1 MNKESGNFNTASLMR
16 ELLSLWEQ
24 ISLRRRAQTAMF
36 ATLILFSSLAEM
48 ISIGIVLPFLG
59 VLTSPEKLFENSY
72 IRSFSHWFGIQNAQE
87 LLWPITVIFCISVIF
102 ASLMRFFTLLVNVRL
117 SYGIGFELSLKSYR
131 TALYQSYSFHADKNS
146 AVIISSISKASAIIQ
161 GVILPS
167 LYIVSSIF
175 LLVSI
180 IATLCLI
187 NPLVA
192 FGTFGGFGLI
202 YFLIMKVTNKQLAI
216 ASEEVSVQ
224 STNVSKVLNEGL
236 GGIRDILIDGTQQAY
251 CEIYASKEL
260 PLRYASG
267 TSMLISIGPH
277 YAIEAIGMTLIGTV
291 AYLLAVYSAGGVM
304 AAVPTLG
311 ALVLGAQRLLPVLQ
325 KLYGSWS
332 EIKANRGNLRDV
344 LSLLNRPMPEFTE
357 QSKSKDLKFNYQI
370 ELSNISFVY
379 PNKSEKLINGLNLNI
394 AKGERIGIIGK
405 TGAGKSTLLDI
416 IMGLLQPSS
425 GSLLIDRESITAL
438 NQRSWRSHIA
448 HVPQSIFIADLT
460 IAENIA
466 FGTSFDQID
475 FDRVKLAASYAQISD
490 VIESW
495 ADGYLTMVGERG
507 VRLSGGQR
515 QRIGLA
521 RAFYKNADVI
531 ILDEATSAL
540 DNDTELE
547 VMNSIEKF
555 DKALTVI
562 MVAHRLTTLRFCSRI
577 IEVSNGNIVRSGTY
591 EEIIGS

>member
-1 MNKESGNFNTASLMR
+1 MNIESISPHSASLMR
-16 ELLSLWEQ
+16 DLLTLWKK
-24 ISLRRRAQTAMF
+24 ISLRRRAQTTMF
-36 ATLILFSSLAEM
+36 VALILFSSVAEM
-48 ISIGIVLPFLG
+48 MSIGIVLPFLG

-72 IRSFSHWFGIQNAQE
+72 VRSFAQWLGIQTVQE
-87 LLWPITVIFCISVIF
+87 LLWPITLIFCSSVIF
-102 ASLMRFFTLLVNVRL
+102 ACLMRFLTLLVNVRL
-117 SYGIGFELSLKSYR
+117 SYGIGFELSLKAYR

-146 AVIISSISKASAIIQ
+146 AVIVSSITKASVIIQ
-161 GVILPS
+161 GVILPV

-175 LLVSI
+175 LLISI
-180 IATLCLI
+180 VVTLCVI

-202 YFLIMKVTNKQLAI
+202 YFLIMKATNKQLAI
-216 ASEEVSVQ
+216 ASEAISIQ
-224 STNVSKVLNEGL
+224 STNASKVLHEGL
-236 GGIRDILIDGTQQAY
+236 GGIRDILIDGTQKTY
-251 CEIYASKEL
+251 CEIFASKEL

-277 YAIEAIGMTLIGTV
+277 YAIEAIGMTLIGAA
-291 AYLLAVYSAGGVM
+291 AYLLAVYSTGGVM

-311 ALVLGAQRLLPVLQ
+311 ALVLGAQRVLPVLQ

-344 LSLLNRPMPEFTE
+344 LNLLNRPMTEFTE
-357 QSKSKDLKFNYQI
+357 EDKAKNLKFNYQI
-370 ELSNISFVY
+370 ELTNISFSY
-379 PNKSEKLINGLNLNI
+379 PNKPEKLINNLNLNI
-394 AKGERIGIIGK
+394 TKGERIGIIGK

-425 GSLLIDRESITAL
+425 GSLLIDSEIITTF

-448 HVPQSIFIADLT
+448 HVPQSIFIADLS

-466 FGTSFDQID
+466 FGTPFDQIN
-475 FDRVKLAASYAQISD
+475 FEHIRLAASYAQIAD

-540 DNDTELE
+540 DNQTELE
-547 VMNSIEKF
+547 VMNNIEAF
-555 DKALTVI
+555 DKTLTVI
-562 MVAHRLTTLRFCSRI
+562 IVAHRLTTLRFCSRI
-577 IEVSNGNIVRSGTY
+577 IEISNGCIVRSGTY
-591 EEIIGS
+591 KEMVEE